1 MFFLPF
7 IGPLLQLVFGGIIDI
22 FKKREDTKVKLDT
35 NDVEVIKARTAAI
48 IATKDDP
55 GIRLARDAAMW
66 PPILY
71 VGVYIWDRM
80 MHIPHPDL
88 VWGVKP
94 LDLPWETYLPV
105 MAVYAFLF
113 GLAYKGK

>member
-1 MFFLPF
+1 MWAIPF
-7 IGPLLQLVFGGIIDI
+7 IGPILEFFVKPVFDWLN
-22 FKKREDTKVKLDT
+22 KKEDTKVKLDS
-35 NDVEVIKARTAAI
+35 NDVAVVESRNQVI

-80 MHIPHPDL
+80 MEISHVEL
-88 VWGVKP
+88 VWGVRT